1 VQAFWWVWVNRKA
14 EDEEEAYREI
24 QQQVTTKA
32 QATFVV
38 EVDIDPCP
46 RFSVARCACGRARTS
61 QTHS

>member
-1 VQAFWWVWVNRKA
+1 VQALWWVWVNRKA

-38 EVDIDPCP
+38 EVDIDP
-46 RFSVARCACGRARTS
+46 
-61 QTHS
+61 

>member
-38 EVDIDPCP
+38 EVDIDP
-46 RFSVARCACGRARTS
+46 
-61 QTHS
+61 